1 MKRQDRATCYQTQK
15 FKNKIGKQMSEILRI
30 KVGVKKKKK
39 NKKFEKFSE
48 YNSKVFRSERKT
60 LKKPKQTRQQ
70 KYFTVQAISTKNS
83 ININLRL
90 GFKRVDY
97 GFKRVN

>member
-30 KVGVKKKKK
+30 KFGVKKKKK
-39 NKKFEKFSE
+39 TRNLKIFQ
-48 YNSKVFRSERKT
+48 NIIVRSSVQNGRP

-70 KYFTVQAISTKNS
+70 KSFTVQAISTKNS
-83 ININLRL
+83 INSNLRV
-90 GFKRVDY
+90 GFKRID
-97 GFKRVN
+97 